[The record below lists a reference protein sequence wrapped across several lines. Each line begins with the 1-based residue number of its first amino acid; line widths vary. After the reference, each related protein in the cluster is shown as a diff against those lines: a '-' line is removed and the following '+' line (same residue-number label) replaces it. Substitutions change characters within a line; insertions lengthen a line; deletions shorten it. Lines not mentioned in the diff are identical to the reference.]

1 MQVRATAVGFDGLC
15 VRSPDG
21 DPFEMPDDVFDVHVA
36 EHKKRQRLYD
46 KAIDTWNGSAPLPA
60 NPGSHPEPLWFE
72 PVKKVRDGED
82 LV

>member
-1 MQVRATAVGFDGLC
+1 MQVRATEVGFDGLC
-15 VRSPDG
+15 IRQAG
-21 DPFEMPDDVFDVHVA
+21 DEFTMPDDSFDVHVG
-36 EHKKRQRLYD
+36 EHKKRQRLYE

-60 NPGSHPEPLWFE
+60 NPGPHPEPLWFE